1 MTLYHSRGA
10 VLSFSPPEGGV
21 ARETEAAAEDGGGGS
36 ATTGGASLERQT
48 GIWMKFEEFRKAFS

>member
-1 MTLYHSRGA
+1 M
-10 VLSFSPPEGGV
+10 LSCSPPEGEV
-21 ARETEAAAEDGGGGS
+21 ARETEAAAEDGDGGGS